1 MEPYRLRG
9 GAITAQPSI
18 ARSTAAMSVA
28 TAVSRIT
35 GFIRTWAMAYALGV
49 TVLSASYSVA
59 NNIPNMIYEL
69 VAGGVM
75 SSTFI
80 PLFIERLQRDGEDEA
95 WRFASYVFN
104 ITVLA
109 LSVVAIIGMVWA
121 EPFVRTQTFRISP
134 EKAALAVHLFRF
146 FAVQVVFYGAAVIW
160 TGVLNSYRK
169 FAWPA
174 VGPIFNNLV
183 VIITMFGFYLPFKD
197 SHPQLAINGL
207 AIGTT
212 LGVVVMAFVQVPALL
227 KLGGHYTPRIDWH
240 HPALKTIARK
250 MGPTAIY
257 AITNLVA
264 VSFRNAYAF
273 QMSDNGPAV
282 LAYAWMFYQLPYGI
296 FAVALATAI
305 FPELSA
311 LAEKRD
317 WPGFREMF
325 ARGFRSTAVLIV
337 PLATLLVALAT
348 PVIRLY
354 RAGSF
359 TAADVPVVAGILVW
373 WASGLFFF
381 ASYMFVL
388 RTFYSLQD
396 TKTPMLTNIAA
407 TVLQVSLYALLTGG
421 IAGWGGLGLKGI
433 PIADCVFFVVHLA
446 VLAFL
451 LRRRIGGYDTRGIAW
466 TVVRVFIASLF
477 GAGAALGVMQL
488 TGPVSGGAGFV
499 AQLVLAGISGLCVT
513 YSLAALLRVNEVRDG
528 ATRLKR
534 MLSRRP
540 KAA

>member
-1 MEPYRLRG
+1 
-9 GAITAQPSI
+9 
-18 ARSTAAMSVA
+18 MSVA

-121 EPFVRTQTFRISP
+121 EPFVRTQTFKISP

-146 FAVQVVFYGAAVIW
+146 FAIQVVFYGAAVVW
-160 TGVLNSYRK
+160 TGILNSYRK
-169 FAWPA
+169 FTWPA

-212 LGVVVMAFVQVPALL
+212 LGVAVMAFVQVPALL
-227 KLGGHYTPRIDWH
+227 KLGGRYTPRIDWH

-257 AITNLVA
+257 AITSLVA

-311 LAEKRD
+311 LAEKQD
-317 WPGFREMF
+317 WVGFRAMF

-354 RAGSF
+354 RVGSF
-359 TAADVPVVAGILVW
+359 NAADVPVVAGILAW

-396 TKTPMLTNIAA
+396 TKTPMLTNIGA
-407 TVLQVSLYALLTGG
+407 TALHVSLYALLTGG
-421 IAGWGGLGLKGI
+421 IAGWSGLGLKGI
-433 PIADCVFFVVHLA
+433 PIADAVFFVVHLA

-451 LRRRIGGYDTRGIAW
+451 LRRRIGGFDARGIAW
-466 TVVRVFIASLF
+466 TVVRIFIASLF

-488 TGPVSGGAGFV
+488 TGPISGGVGVV
-499 AQLVLAGISGLCVT
+499 AQLVLAGVAGLCVT
-513 YSLAALLRVNEVRDG
+513 YALAALLRVSEVRDG
-528 ATRLKR
+528 AVRLQR
-534 MLSRRP
+534 MLTRRP